1 MSKSGGLAEADRLFS
16 EGTKLINP
24 SVLALRFK
32 AQWSTATPLFERA
45 GLLYRQHG
53 ELAQAR
59 TAFERAAKG
68 QERQNSGWHAAK
80 NWEKAADI
88 ARAQSDA
95 AGIESCSLAAAEQYC
110 GEGRLPAAA
119 DAAVKGAR
127 ALETLAPEVAT
138 KLYAKAIEWLEDSGK
153 DGTSGD
159 TYRLAI
165 AHAVR
170 GARWEV
176 AGPLLLR
183 FAASCDAAGA
193 SSSQAKAYLGAV
205 VVWLSA
211 ARPKEAWAVYQDAL
225 AVSAFCTSNEAF
237 AAEALFDAY
246 RTAFPAAVA
255 AAVSGNQAFLH
266 LDNQLA
272 RLAKK
277 LGEGPVAEIEAALPG
292 GGGPPRLQAAEAGE
306 EDLT

>member
-1 MSKSGGLAEADRLFS
+1 MTRLGVNHYNS
-16 EGTKLINP
+16 RTLLHRP
-24 SVLALRFK
+24 SMHL
-32 AQWSTATPLFERA
+32 
-45 GLLYRQHG
+45 
-53 ELAQAR
+53 
-59 TAFERAAKG
+59 
-68 QERQNSGWHAAK
+68 
-80 NWEKAADI
+80 
-88 ARAQSDA
+88 
-95 AGIESCSLAAAEQYC
+95 
-110 GEGRLPAAA
+110 
-119 DAAVKGAR
+119 
-127 ALETLAPEVAT
+127 
-138 KLYAKAIEWLEDSGK
+138 
-153 DGTSGD
+153 
-159 TYRLAI
+159 RLAI

-266 LDNQLA
+266 LDNQVCGVSGGTVAAVGLSWLRDHGLHCPSNMIPAHSVPGPLRHHSQLA